1 MFTTHPTTWYRAW
14 GKRSLDVL
22 LALPLALL
30 TLPLLLP
37 AALALAFQNRGQVL
51 FRQLRPGRQ
60 GVLFPLYKLQTMT
73 NARDAHGQ
81 LLPDAAR
88 LPRLGRWL
96 RATSIDELPQLWNV
110 LRGHLSL
117 VGPRPLLPQYL
128 PLYSAEQARRHAVT
142 PGITGWAQVNG
153 RNAISWEQKFI
164 YDVWY
169 VDNLSLGLDLRILL
183 RTGRRV
189 LGAHGI
195 SAPGQAT
202 TEAFRGSA
210 PSSSSNSAL

>member
-1 MFTTHPTTWYRAW
+1 MSTSQPPDWYRTW

-22 LALPLALL
+22 LALPVALL
-30 TLPLLLP
+30 TLPLLLLAA
-37 AALALAFQNRGQVL
+37 AALAPQNGGRVL
-51 FRQLRPGRQ
+51 FRQLRPGRA

-81 LLPDAAR
+81 LLPDADR
-88 LPRLGRWL
+88 LTRLGRAV
-96 RATSIDELPQLWNV
+96 RASSLDELPQLWNV
-110 LRGHLSL
+110 LRGDLSL
-117 VGPRPLLPQYL
+117 IGPRPLLPQYL
-128 PLYSAEQARRHAVT
+128 PLYSPEQARRHEVL

-153 RNAISWEQKFI
+153 RNAISWEQKFC

-183 RTGRRV
+183 RTVRRV
-189 LGAHGI
+189 LGVRGI

-210 PSSSSNSAL
+210 SPPPSL